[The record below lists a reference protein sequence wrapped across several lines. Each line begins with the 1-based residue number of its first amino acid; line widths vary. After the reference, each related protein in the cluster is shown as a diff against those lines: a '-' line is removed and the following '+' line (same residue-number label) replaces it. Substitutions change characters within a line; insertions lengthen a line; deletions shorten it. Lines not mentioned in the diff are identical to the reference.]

1 MTGTPKPDPELDYRM
16 NSRGS
21 KVIGVLRVKDVVV
34 ALRCSRSHAYQVI
47 RECRGDSVGSALAF
61 ILPSQLRDWTLRQL
75 GGLAV
80 PTRGT
85 VELGFPKKAAL
96 SAPPASERGARRGAP
111 PRRAHARGARARGTH
126 DRARDRGPPAPC
138 TRQARAHPRAAGRA
152 RGPPRGRPERPLT
165 PPAYDASP
173 SPTEADDPNDL

>member
-21 KVIGVLRVKDVVV
+21 KVIGVLRVKDVVA

-75 GGLAV
+75 GGLAI
-80 PTRGT
+80 PTRGADT
-85 VELGFPKKAAL
+85 ERPLPLSERGVPKKAARSFPL
-96 SAPPASERGARRGAP
+96 SSEEGSIKFTQ
-111 PRRAHARGARARGTH
+111 PRTKAKKG
-126 DRARDRGPPAPC
+126 
-138 TRQARAHPRAAGRA
+138 GR
-152 RGPPRGRPERPLT
+152 
-165 PPAYDASP
+165 
-173 SPTEADDPNDL
+173 

>member
-21 KVIGVLRVKDVVV
+21 KVIGVLRVKDVVA

-75 GGLAV
+75 GGLTV

-85 VELGFPKKAAL
+85 GELGVPKKAAR
-96 SAPPASERGARRGAP
+96 SAPPSSEPGSIKFTQ
-111 PRRAHARGARARGTH
+111 PRTKAKNG
-126 DRARDRGPPAPC
+126 
-138 TRQARAHPRAAGRA
+138 GR
-152 RGPPRGRPERPLT
+152 
-165 PPAYDASP
+165 
-173 SPTEADDPNDL
+173 

>member
-1 MTGTPKPDPELDYRM
+1 MTEMPKPDPELDYRM

-80 PTRGT
+80 STRGT
-85 VELGFPKKAAL
+85 VELAAPKKPAR
-96 SAPPASERGARRGAP
+96 SPPPSSELGSIKFTQ
-111 PRRAHARGARARGTH
+111 PRTKPKKG
-126 DRARDRGPPAPC
+126 
-138 TRQARAHPRAAGRA
+138 GR
-152 RGPPRGRPERPLT
+152 
-165 PPAYDASP
+165 
-173 SPTEADDPNDL
+173 

>member
-1 MTGTPKPDPELDYRM
+1 MTGMPKPDPELDYRM

-21 KVIGVLRVKDVVV
+21 KVIGVLRVKDVVA

-47 RECRGDSVGSALAF
+47 RECRGDSVGSTLAF

-96 SAPPASERGARRGAP
+96 SAPPASEPGSIKFTQ
-111 PRRAHARGARARGTH
+111 PRTKAKKG
-126 DRARDRGPPAPC
+126 
-138 TRQARAHPRAAGRA
+138 GR
-152 RGPPRGRPERPLT
+152 
-165 PPAYDASP
+165 
-173 SPTEADDPNDL
+173 